1 MHQLALGAGTGTGSC
16 RAFPYRA
23 AQVPFCLTCSCRSLL
38 QLMKRNGEP
47 DSIPLQFFLRLTGT
61 FVPQTCHAATS
72 MVTAGLGYVVVC
84 WRWLRMAWGM
94 RITWHV
100 VDHLEHESTQPL
112 HAARSTIHTIH
123 YLEAWCCS
131 RRSTHSSLSTPSPH
145 FFGSEDHTAI

>member
-23 AQVPFCLTCSCRSLL
+23 AQVPFCLTCSCRSLFTINEAQWRAWL
-38 QLMKRNGEP
+38 YSFTIFSQVDWDVCPSDLPCCNEYGYCRSRVCCCLLALIE
-47 DSIPLQFFLRLTGT
+47 DLS
-61 FVPQTCHAATS
+61 QT
-72 MVTAGLGYVVVC
+72 
-84 WRWLRMAWGM
+84 WQ
-94 RITWHV
+94 V
-100 VDHLEHESTQPL
+100 VDHLELESTQPL

-131 RRSTHSSLSTPSPH
+131 RRSTHSSLSTPSPN